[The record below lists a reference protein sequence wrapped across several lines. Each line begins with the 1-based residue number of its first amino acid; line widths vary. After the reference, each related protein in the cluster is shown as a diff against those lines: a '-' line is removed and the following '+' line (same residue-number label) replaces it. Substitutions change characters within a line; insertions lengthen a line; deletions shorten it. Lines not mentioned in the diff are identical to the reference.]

1 MPNSSAHGTLMTH
14 LLLDVIKASA
24 SLHIVNVS
32 SDAHTGARV
41 STLTLS
47 EQMVALDTAVQK
59 TAT

>member
-1 MPNSSAHGTLMTH
+1 MTH